1 MIAETIS
8 LGILSL
14 PSALATLGFL
24 SGIIIILFL
33 GACAS
38 YTSYITYQFKLRYP
52 TTSSYADAFEILSG
66 APGRWIA
73 EVLTTLFLVF
83 VMAAHVLTFSVAMN
97 VLTDHGTCTVVFYV
111 AGTVVS
117 LLLTVP
123 RTLKG
128 NSWASLACKYSFC
141 VARWEATGLEKDEGG
156 Y

>member
-24 SGIIIILFL
+24 PGIIVVLFL

-38 YTSYITYQFKLRYP
+38 YTGYITYQFKLRYP
-52 TTSSYADAFEILSG
+52 TVRSYADAFQVLFG
-66 APGRWIA
+66 APGRWAA
-73 EVLTTLFLVF
+73 EVMTSLFLVF
-83 VMAAHVLTFSVAMN
+83 IMAAHVLTFSVSMN

-111 AGTVVS
+111 VGTVVS

-128 NSWASLACKYSFC
+128 NSSASLACRSSFLGHHS
-141 VARWEATGLEKDEGG
+141 VSSARITRRRS
-156 Y
+156 